1 MTDAQLLREY
11 ATAGSE
17 EAFAQLVSRYAG
29 LVHAAAVRQTG
40 KPDWAQDVTQAVFV
54 LLARKA
60 GALSPDIVVAGWLMR
75 ATRFAASDLLRS
87 ERRRLA
93 RETAAFHMNDPSESG
108 ALSSSESG
116 RLWDR
121 IAPVLD
127 ACLARLREGDRDA
140 LLLRYF
146 QNRSLA
152 EVGASLGVA
161 EDAARKRVTRALDRL
176 RSELARQGA
185 VASAAALPELLLRE
199 AAPAVPGPMVGS
211 TVSAALASPGSH
223 AARVL
228 GLSESL
234 ARNMTWTG
242 LKVWFAAAGAAMLVL
257 GAGWWAFPS
266 NPAAPRSAEVLADG
280 DYRVA
285 GFPDPRVV
293 HQFIRDL
300 QRELR
305 AGDRTGVARRIRY
318 PLEVHGREM
327 DGAVGGEAAVLAAFE
342 RLFTESVAGE
352 ILKCPAQRL
361 HCTADGVMIG
371 GGSIWIAPAPGSGH
385 PQIALVNLP

>member
-1 MTDAQLLREY
+1 MRTDAQLLQEY
-11 ATAGSE
+11 ARSGSE
-17 EAFAQLVSRYAG
+17 PAFGELVTRHAG
-29 LVHAAAVRQTG
+29 MVHAAALRQTG
-40 KPDWAQDVTQAVFV
+40 NPDWAEEVTQAVFV

-60 GALSPDIVVAGWLMR
+60 GSLSPDTILAGWLMR
-75 ATRFAASDLLRS
+75 ATRFAASDLLRG

-93 RETAAFHMNDPSESG
+93 RETTAFQMNDPSESG
-108 ALSSSESG
+108 SASESG

-127 ACLARLREGDRDA
+127 ACLARLREGDRNA

-152 EVGASLGVA
+152 EIGASLGIA

-176 RSELARQGA
+176 RSELARDGT
-185 VASAAALPELLLRE
+185 VASVAALPDLLLQE
-199 AAPAVPGPMVGS
+199 AAPAVSAPLVKS
-211 TVSAALASPGSH
+211 AVSAALASAGPDSV
-223 AARVL
+223 RVL
-228 GLSESL
+228 GLSRSL
-234 ARNMTWTG
+234 ARDMKWAG
-242 LKVWFAAAGAAMLVL
+242 LNVWFATAGAAVALL
-257 GAGWWAFPS
+257 AATWWAIPS
-266 NPAAPRSAEVLADG
+266 RPVASSSAEVLADG
-280 DYRVA
+280 DYRAA

-293 HQFIRDL
+293 HRFIRDL
-300 QRELR
+300 QRDLR
-305 AGDRTGVARRIRY
+305 AGDRERVARSIRY
-318 PLEVHGREM
+318 PLAVRGRGL
-327 DGAVGGEAAVLAAFE
+327 DGVVAGEAAVLDAFE

-371 GGSIWIAPAPGSGH
+371 SGSIWIAPAPESGH